1 MYAQILSE
9 PFSRTASSIGIA
21 MASLPSVWQFVFA
34 IAFGLVIGSFLN
46 VIAYRLPVMLERAWR
61 IELSEAAGEPKKD
74 DGLPPRYNLCVPRS
88 ACPHC

>member
-21 MASLPSVWQFVFA
+21 IASLPTVWQFVFA

-46 VIAYRLPVMLERAWR
+46 VIAYRL
-61 IELSEAAGEPKKD
+61 
-74 DGLPPRYNLCVPRS
+74 
-88 ACPHC
+88 